1 MKRVI
6 RHGVFETNSSSMH
19 SIVVTKYDMMNK
31 PTDKEEDAFLGHGNK
46 LIIWGSD
53 LEFGRSP
60 FEVLATPE
68 RKLHYAIASI
78 LSGAVYGHIT
88 EEGNCDDYLS
98 AKLNEFDELAM
109 GLFKGCKGIEYPL
122 QTKYNDKEEWEEPY
136 LGFVDHDS
144 DTLLTRFLESENI
157 TLYEFVSDPKYVV
170 IIDGDEY
177 CVFNNLKDSGL
188 IDTSAVIKEYCNNS
202 YSYDFVHEGDAK
214 R

>member
-6 RHGVFETNSSSMH
+6 RRNVFETNSSSMH
-19 SIVVTKYDMMNK
+19 SIVITKYDIINK
-31 PTDKEEDAFLGHGNK
+31 PTDREDDVYLGHDGK
-46 LIIWGSD
+46 LVIWGSD

-78 LSGAVYGHIT
+78 LSNAVYGHIT

-109 GLFKGCKGIEYPL
+109 GLFKSCKGIEYPL
-122 QTKYNDKEEWEEPY
+122 QTKCNNKEEWEEPY

-144 DTLLTRFLESENI
+144 DTLLSKFLESENI

-177 CVFNNLKDSGL
+177 CVFNSLKDSGL